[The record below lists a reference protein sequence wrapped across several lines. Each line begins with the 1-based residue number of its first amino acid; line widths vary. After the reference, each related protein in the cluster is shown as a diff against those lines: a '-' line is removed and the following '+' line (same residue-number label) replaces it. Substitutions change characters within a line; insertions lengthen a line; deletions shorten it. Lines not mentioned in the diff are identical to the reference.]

1 MKPTATALTLL
12 DAYLAMWIAPVIA
25 LVTALYL
32 ILVRPEAV
40 LVAAPILL
48 FWWLSPAIIW
58 WVSEPLARRTSKLTP
73 DQTVFLR
80 KTARKT
86 WAYFENL
93 VGVQDNW
100 LPPDNYQ
107 VYREVGVAHRTSPTN
122 MGMAL
127 LANLSAYDFG
137 YLPLG
142 GLIERTANTLRTMER
157 LERYHGHFYNWY
169 DTQSLQP
176 LLPMYVSTVDSG
188 NLGGHLLTLQPG
200 LLALPDQPILAVRW
214 LEGLVDT
221 FGVLLENTPGMTPH
235 QLIPLQMALDVA
247 IKDRPVTLAAVK
259 HCLEHL
265 TALDC
270 RSLPCKRFPS

>member
-1 MKPTATALTLL
+1 
-12 DAYLAMWIAPVIA
+12 
-25 LVTALYL
+25 
-32 ILVRPEAV
+32 
-40 LVAAPILL
+40 
-48 FWWLSPAIIW
+48 
-58 WVSEPLARRTSKLTP
+58 
-73 DQTVFLR
+73 
-80 KTARKT
+80 
-86 WAYFENL
+86 
-93 VGVQDNW
+93 
-100 LPPDNYQ
+100 
-107 VYREVGVAHRTSPTN
+107 

-127 LANLSAYDFG
+127 LANLAAYDFG

-200 LLALPDQPILAVRW
+200 LLALPDQPILAARW

-221 FGVLLENTPGMTPH
+221 FGVLLENTQGMTPH
-235 QLIPLQMALDVA
+235 QLIPLQAALETA
-247 IKDRPVTLAAVK
+247 KTTRPTTLAAAK

-265 TALDC
+265 MALAVGGNRLRGKLLQKIGGLRWCGSVGGIWMSCASLC
-270 RSLPCKRFPS
+270 RMGREMTLKASRLCGNCC